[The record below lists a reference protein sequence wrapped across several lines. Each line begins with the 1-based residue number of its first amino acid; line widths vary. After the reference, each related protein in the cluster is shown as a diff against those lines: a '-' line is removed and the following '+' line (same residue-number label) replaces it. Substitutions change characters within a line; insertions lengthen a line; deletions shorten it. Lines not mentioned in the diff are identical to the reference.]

1 MIPAATVLHILTK
14 YITLAHA
21 MPSDWNNRQLEQQP
35 NDPTAS

>member
-1 MIPAATVLHILTK
+1 MIPAATVLRILTK
-14 YITLAHA
+14 NITLTHA